1 MPLPWEEFQS
11 QGKKPWEDFKSDGT
25 AEASARAQAGITRAQ
40 ALRNG
45 ASRETPVNTETGQPA
60 GVPGFSPNNYS
71 RSGSAAMGAANS
83 TTFGFGDEIASLL
96 GSALIGVPR
105 KQVLQEM
112 RADDAKAQADNFG
125 SYLGGQIGGGLA
137 QGIATGGAGFGL
149 NAAQTG
155 GTLGRVALG
164 SALDGALYGGLLGA
178 GNANGDSADRAK
190 GGLLGGAAGLAGG
203 AVAPYLVAGA
213 SAAAKPLIAPIMAR
227 LQPQNYA
234 DAALTEALSRSGRTP
249 AQIAQTLADAQAD
262 NQGMFTLADALGN
275 AGQRMLSTAA
285 RNPHE
290 GRQTLVEALQQRQM
304 GQGDRLA
311 NALSEGF
318 AAPDTAV
325 QRAATLTGARN
336 AAADVNYAAARQGAG
351 PVDVSGAIAAA
362 NDVLTPGVNRLVN
375 PGSGI
380 ADDSLEGAVR
390 RARNLLTDGQ
400 SQVSDFNSVLRAKQD
415 IADQIETA
423 VRTGKGNQARILG
436 QINRQ
441 LDAALEG
448 ASPGYRQAND
458 LFRTQSNA
466 INAVDTGRA
475 AASGRT
481 RAPDNIQTFNG
492 LSPAEQSAF
501 RAGYVDP
508 LIAKVESA
516 SNSPTTNKARMLMTE
531 KTGQEFPVFSAPGRG
546 DQMGTRIAREQ
557 RMFETANSALGGSK
571 TADNLADA
579 ADLNK
584 FDPTIMTNLM
594 QGRPVAAVIAGVTKA
609 LNESRGLPPSVL
621 TRLSQSLMET
631 DPAAARL
638 LLSTGTAR
646 NLNASGRRAIYS
658 AVLSRIAGPA
668 SVLAVTGN

>member
-1 MPLPWEEFQS
+1 
-11 QGKKPWEDFKSDGT
+11 
-25 AEASARAQAGITRAQ
+25 
-40 ALRNG
+40 
-45 ASRETPVNTETGQPA
+45 
-60 GVPGFSPNNYS
+60 
-71 RSGSAAMGAANS
+71 MGAANS